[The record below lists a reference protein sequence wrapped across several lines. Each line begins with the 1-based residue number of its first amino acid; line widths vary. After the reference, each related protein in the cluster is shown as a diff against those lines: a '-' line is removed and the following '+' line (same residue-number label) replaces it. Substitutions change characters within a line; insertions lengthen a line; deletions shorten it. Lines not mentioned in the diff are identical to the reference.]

1 MSFIA
6 SLLMGAA
13 GQVFRA
19 VRDSSQRASE
29 EKAGADAA
37 AASQSGAQP
46 NAVTQARSESE
57 RLRAGGK
64 GTFAQHFQAQIAK
77 ATDTDGDGK
86 ISRDELAKKV
96 KDGGGTD
103 AQASAL
109 YKALDKNG
117 DGTVTADELKDGT
130 PVPSTEL
137 AQQIMQMIQVHRDAV
152 ASGQDPK
159 KAAQA
164 AAQHRQAQGVDAAP
178 VLARLAAQMPA
189 PATAKA

>member
-29 EKAGADAA
+29 EKAGTDAA
-37 AASQSGAQP
+37 AASQP

-57 RLRAGGK
+57 KLRAGGK

-103 AQASAL
+103 AQATAL

-117 DGTVTADELKDGT
+117 DGTVSADELKDGT

-164 AAQHRQAQGVDAAP
+164 AAQHRQVQGVDAAP

-189 PATAKA
+189 LATAKA

>member
-19 VRDSSQRASE
+19 VRDSSQRAAE

-37 AASQSGAQP
+37 AASLP

-57 RLRAGGK
+57 KLRAGGK

-109 YKALDKNG
+109 HKALDKNG
-117 DGTVTADELKDGT
+117 DGTVTTDELKDGT

-164 AAQHRQAQGVDAAP
+164 AAQQRQAQGIDAAP

-189 PATAKA
+189 LATAKA

>member
-1 MSFIA
+1 MTFIA

-29 EKAGADAA
+29 EKAGAEARLA
-37 AASQSGAQP
+37 AQP
-46 NAVTQARSESE
+46 NAVTQARAESE
-57 RLRAGGK
+57 KLRAGGK
-64 GTFAQHFQAQIAK
+64 TTFAQHFQAQVAK
-77 ATDTDGDGK
+77 ATDLDGDGK

-103 AQASAL
+103 AQAAAL
-109 YKALDKNG
+109 HKALDKNG
-117 DGTVTADELKDGT
+117 DGTVTAEEFKDGI

-164 AAQHRQAQGVDAAP
+164 AAQNRQLQGVDAAP
-178 VLARLAAQMPA
+178 VLAKLAAQLSTPV
-189 PATAKA
+189 TAKV